1 MPLGHGW
8 YKSWEHTTY
17 VCIYIIIY
25 IYIYI
30 YAHIY
35 LNKDSP
41 FQGLSNFPTDLPE
54 DWPMAWSAWA
64 SASDPP
70 TQRPRPQPV
79 PRTHRGNL
87 CAAASW
93 CCCRAGR
100 RIQGQ
105 NVGKK
110 LYIVKMWG
118 LNSSEPCWSQ
128 VLIPYIYIY
137 VCIYIYIIIIIIYL
151 QNIED
156 SWDGQWPCKSNW
168 YTKSNWKHDRQRFSW
183 PSLVLDL
190 VVMGMS
196 PFGCRTGLKMSNG
209 WPILMVHNSASGGP

>member
-1 MPLGHGW
+1 MQ
-8 YKSWEHTTY
+8 
-17 VCIYIIIY
+17 
-25 IYIYI
+25 
-30 YAHIY
+30 Y

-41 FQGLSNFPTDLPE
+41 IQGLSSLPTDLPE

-118 LNSSEPCWSQ
+118 LNSSEPCWSE
-128 VLIPYIYIY
+128 VLIPYIYIDLQ
-137 VCIYIYIIIIIIYL
+137 YIYIIIIIYP

-156 SWDGQWPCKSNW
+156 SWDVQWPCKSNW
-168 YTKSNWKHDRQRFSW
+168 YTKSNWKHDCQRFSW
-183 PSLVLDL
+183 PSLVLGCFRPCCHGEWCTIPLQVVPKLARSFRTAWLLLWLFDL
-190 VVMGMS
+190 PCPNRFNRIQLASDHWVV
-196 PFGCRTGLKMSNG
+196 GCG
-209 WPILMVHNSASGGP
+209 WMW

>member
-1 MPLGHGW
+1 MRAHAIL
-8 YKSWEHTTY
+8 
-17 VCIYIIIY
+17 IFIY
-25 IYIYI
+25 IYMQ
-30 YAHIY
+30 Y

-41 FQGLSNFPTDLPE
+41 IQGLSSLPTDLPE

-118 LNSSEPCWSQ
+118 LNSSEPCWSE
-128 VLIPYIYIY
+128 VLIPYIYILT
-137 VCIYIYIIIIIIYL
+137 VYIYNNNYI
-151 QNIED
+151 
-156 SWDGQWPCKSNW
+156 P
-168 YTKSNWKHDRQRFSW
+168 TKYWGF
-183 PSLVLDL
+183 L
-190 VVMGMS
+190 
-196 PFGCRTGLKMSNG
+196 G
-209 WPILMVHNSASGGP
+209 WPVAMQIKLVYQEQLKTWLPKV

>member
-17 VCIYIIIY
+17 VCIYIYNYIY
-25 IYIYI
+25 IFIYI

-128 VLIPYIYIY
+128 VLIPYIYIC
-137 VCIYIYIIIIIIYL
+137 VYIYMCVYIYY
-151 QNIED
+151 NYNYI
-156 SWDGQWPCKSNW
+156 P
-168 YTKSNWKHDRQRFSW
+168 TKYWGF
-183 PSLVLDL
+183 L
-190 VVMGMS
+190 
-196 PFGCRTGLKMSNG
+196 G
-209 WPILMVHNSASGGP
+209 WPVAMQIKLVYQEQLKTWPPKV

>member
-1 MPLGHGW
+1 M
-8 YKSWEHTTY
+8 Y
-17 VCIYIIIY
+17 IYICQKSYKPSSSIGDLWHEFPWGMGGINHESTRHINIY
-25 IYIYI
+25 IYMQ
-30 YAHIY
+30 Y

-41 FQGLSNFPTDLPE
+41 IQGLSSLPTDLPE

-118 LNSSEPCWSQ
+118 LNSSEPCWSE
-128 VLIPYIYIY
+128 VLIPYIYILT
-137 VCIYIYIIIIIIYL
+137 VYI
-151 QNIED
+151 
-156 SWDGQWPCKSNW
+156 
-168 YTKSNWKHDRQRFSW
+168 
-183 PSLVLDL
+183 
-190 VVMGMS
+190 
-196 PFGCRTGLKMSNG
+196 
-209 WPILMVHNSASGGP
+209 